1 MSSNSWSWPNGDYVD
16 YGLADYPGSGPH
28 LVIDV
33 SDFKLHAANYTNV
46 AGPQCEAGKNK
57 SYKNTRLSILKPVSL
72 WGIPDFLPCTV

>member
-33 SDFKLHAANYTNV
+33 SDFKLHAANFTSL
-46 AGPQCEAGKNK
+46 AGPQCETGKDENLDYPNSK
-57 SYKNTRLSILKPVSL
+57 MVLLLTEYGTS
-72 WGIPDFLPCTV
+72 F